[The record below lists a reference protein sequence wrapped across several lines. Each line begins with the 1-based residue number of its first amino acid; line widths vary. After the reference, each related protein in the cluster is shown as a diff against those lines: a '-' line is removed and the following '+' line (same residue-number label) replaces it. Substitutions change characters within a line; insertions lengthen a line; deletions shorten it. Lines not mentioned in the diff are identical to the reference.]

1 MQLNWTLLAKKNV
14 LFIFSPFKTTFFYN
28 LFKTKKS
35 QFILWFSV
43 ELSRLALSCLKH
55 NWSRT
60 KFKNSF
66 GVGIDIGVCNFRTLP
81 LFLLF
86 SKSRLTFPALWN
98 PELVIFFKSP
108 NDLGITRNLV
118 TLSSQVITYQK
129 KDKEREQKDRKLENK
144 IVEDNDNELI

>member
-1 MQLNWTLLAKKNV
+1 M
-14 LFIFSPFKTTFFYN
+14 
-28 LFKTKKS
+28 
-35 QFILWFSV
+35 
-43 ELSRLALSCLKH
+43 
-55 NWSRT
+55 
-60 KFKNSF
+60 
-66 GVGIDIGVCNFRTLP
+66 
-81 LFLLF
+81 
-86 SKSRLTFPALWN
+86 WN